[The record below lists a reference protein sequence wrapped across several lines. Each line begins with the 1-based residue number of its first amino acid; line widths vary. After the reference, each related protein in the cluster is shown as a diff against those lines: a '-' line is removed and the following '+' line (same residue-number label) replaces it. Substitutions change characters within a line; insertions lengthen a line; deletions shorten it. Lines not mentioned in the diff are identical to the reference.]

1 VTFAQWSDY
10 LWSYAR
16 WLFLLLVPTVAWLV
30 LRSLDK
36 EARLRR
42 VEAAYKRSLTVVADL
57 VTKEGVRDVKRDDAR
72 DEARDEGRDDIRD
85 EARDLARD
93 GPRDS
98 ARDEAESQGDGV

>member
-1 VTFAQWSDY
+1 M
-10 LWSYAR
+10 
-16 WLFLLLVPTVAWLV
+16 VPTVVWLV

-36 EARLRR
+36 EARLRK

-72 DEARDEGRDDIRD
+72 DDARDGERDDIRD

-93 GPRDS
+93 GLRDV
-98 ARDEAESQGDGV
+98 ARDKEESPCDAV